1 MNLEEEQTNNILP
14 AISKIER
21 VLILKKIIKDNTKIP
36 NVNDEQA
43 YFLATELA
51 RLIDN
56 VEMEELTFDNLKN
69 IVPEE
74 YSIYWQET
82 LNFLK
87 VITDHYPT
95 FLKDRGLLNP
105 VARKIKLIKKQI
117 ESWKVN
123 KRDGRIFVAGST
135 GSLVPISY
143 MLRSIYKMENGYLIL
158 PGLDK
163 NLKDFDIELLTSTYP
178 KTNQNHPQYSLV
190 KLVKLL
196 ELNVHDIPDIPIYKN
211 YDVVSKDREILTTKI
226 MSSADMEESLSFDT
240 PLNNNILDDVNL
252 LNLDTETDEI
262 FALTCLL
269 RKAVSENKKAMLITP
284 DRVIAKSVANELLK
298 WNIQVDDSAG
308 TPASD
313 TITGNYLLLVMKMI
327 VDNFSPLSLL
337 AVLKHKYTM
346 FGYTKEVLNNLTEKL
361 EKEILI
367 KYQNLNTLDDLL
379 IHADKLPELKDFLL
393 RIQNYVLNCLNIH
406 KNNFKDHIYNL
417 LYKHIE
423 LSEQITNTNDK
434 SFNILW
440 QDDIST
446 SLANEL
452 KILLNELKDINEI
465 YSSSSIDIDLVTPQE
480 YYSFISKILLSISL
494 RAHTNHSN
502 IIITNSIEARLLD
515 ADYYI
520 MSGLNEE
527 IFPRLTAEDPWMN
540 RSMKAKFNLP
550 LPEKKI
556 GLSSHDFAEF
566 FCKQNVILTRANR
579 INGINTIASRWLIKL
594 DAIVKLNN
602 IKWDNSLKDQIDSW
616 KNFLFPQVSFLK
628 CERPSPRPPL
638 GRPKVLS
645 ATSIEKWFQDPY
657 IIFASKILG
666 LNKLDNIN
674 RKIDHRDFG
683 NLIHNSL
690 EIFKNSKN
698 QSEDFLKELF
708 YTRSKVYENI
718 PQIHFW
724 YTKFNDIS
732 KWFTEYENT
741 IKDSVVKTFTE
752 IEGSYK
758 ITPNFTIK
766 AKADRIDLLKDNT
779 VIIYDYK
786 TGTPPTVAQVATGY
800 YPQLLVEALII
811 QNQGFPEIKI
821 NKVSSLK
828 YLKLGT
834 ASDCKVIEI
843 DNVDELVKDAE
854 KKLIETIHLFEDIN
868 TPYISRPNKSV
879 VGDSIKRY
887 SEYSH
892 LARIKEWDEN

>member
-1 MNLEEEQTNNILP
+1 MSHIFNISPRYPFLDVLATYIIKTVNDPLKISEDLVLLPTRRACRRLKEIFLNLSENNATFLPRILPIGDIDADEFDITDLNLEEEQTNDILP

-163 NLKDFDIELLTSTYP
+163 NLKDSDIELLTSTYP

-190 KLVKLL
+190 KLVKSL

-240 PLNNNILDDVNL
+240 PLNKNILDDVNL

-337 AVLKHKYTM
+337 AVL
-346 FGYTKEVLNNLTEKL
+346 N
-361 EKEILI
+361 
-367 KYQNLNTLDDLL
+367 
-379 IHADKLPELKDFLL
+379 
-393 RIQNYVLNCLNIH
+393 
-406 KNNFKDHIYNL
+406 
-417 LYKHIE
+417 
-423 LSEQITNTNDK
+423 
-434 SFNILW
+434 
-440 QDDIST
+440 
-446 SLANEL
+446 
-452 KILLNELKDINEI
+452 
-465 YSSSSIDIDLVTPQE
+465 
-480 YYSFISKILLSISL
+480 
-494 RAHTNHSN
+494 
-502 IIITNSIEARLLD
+502 
-515 ADYYI
+515 
-520 MSGLNEE
+520 
-527 IFPRLTAEDPWMN
+527 
-540 RSMKAKFNLP
+540 
-550 LPEKKI
+550 
-556 GLSSHDFAEF
+556 
-566 FCKQNVILTRANR
+566 
-579 INGINTIASRWLIKL
+579 
-594 DAIVKLNN
+594 
-602 IKWDNSLKDQIDSW
+602 
-616 KNFLFPQVSFLK
+616 
-628 CERPSPRPPL
+628 
-638 GRPKVLS
+638 
-645 ATSIEKWFQDPY
+645 
-657 IIFASKILG
+657 
-666 LNKLDNIN
+666 
-674 RKIDHRDFG
+674 
-683 NLIHNSL
+683 
-690 EIFKNSKN
+690 
-698 QSEDFLKELF
+698 
-708 YTRSKVYENI
+708 
-718 PQIHFW
+718 
-724 YTKFNDIS
+724 
-732 KWFTEYENT
+732 
-741 IKDSVVKTFTE
+741 
-752 IEGSYK
+752 
-758 ITPNFTIK
+758 
-766 AKADRIDLLKDNT
+766 
-779 VIIYDYK
+779 
-786 TGTPPTVAQVATGY
+786 
-800 YPQLLVEALII
+800 
-811 QNQGFPEIKI
+811 
-821 NKVSSLK
+821 
-828 YLKLGT
+828 
-834 ASDCKVIEI
+834 
-843 DNVDELVKDAE
+843 
-854 KKLIETIHLFEDIN
+854 
-868 TPYISRPNKSV
+868 
-879 VGDSIKRY
+879 
-887 SEYSH
+887 
-892 LARIKEWDEN
+892 